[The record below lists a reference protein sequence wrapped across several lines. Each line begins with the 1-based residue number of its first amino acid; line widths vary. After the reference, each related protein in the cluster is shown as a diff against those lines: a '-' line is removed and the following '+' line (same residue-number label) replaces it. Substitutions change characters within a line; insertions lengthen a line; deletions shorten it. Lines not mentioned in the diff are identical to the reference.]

1 MSLACRTGCGA
12 CCIAPSI
19 ASSIPGMPQGKPAG
33 MPCAQLTDDARC
45 RLYGRPERP
54 AFCTGLRPSAEMCGA
69 DRQSALTWLT
79 ALEAAT
85 RP

>member
-1 MSLACRTGCGA
+1 
-12 CCIAPSI
+12 
-19 ASSIPGMPQGKPAG
+19 MPQGKPAG
-33 MPCAQLTDDARC
+33 VPCVQLDDEARC

-54 AFCTGLRPSAEMCGA
+54 RFCLGLQPSSEMCGGS
-69 DRQSALTWLT
+69 RQAALNWLK